1 MSFIPTPLGDCSF
14 HSIQPDL
21 FRLPDGVTPV
31 HLARNQALSNVCV
44 PTTIMSLTQAQD
56 SRVLGGVTS
65 LAAAVGGSSYTIHTL
80 TLSHTLF
87 SKLMNPFLYF
97 VIHLLT
103 PC

>member
-1 MSFIPTPLGDCSF
+1 M
-14 HSIQPDL
+14 
-21 FRLPDGVTPV
+21 TPV

-44 PTTIMSLTQAQD
+44 PTTIMALAQAQD
-56 SRVLGGVTS
+56 RVLGGVTS

>member
-1 MSFIPTPLGDCSF
+1 MSFIPTPRGDCSF

-31 HLARNQALSNVCV
+31 HLARNQALSYVCV
-44 PTTIMSLTQAQD
+44 PTTIMSLAQAQD
-56 SRVLGGVTS
+56 RVLGGVTS

-80 TLSHTLF
+80 TLSHILF
-87 SKLMNPFLYF
+87 SKLMSPFLYILF
-97 VIHLLT
+97 HLLT